1 MASQPPKAPQHLLTH
16 TFHDHERTDEYAWL
30 RDDNWQQVMQDP
42 TLLRPEIRAYLEAE
56 NAYAAEVLAEVAEAE
71 KALFEEMKARLKP
84 EDSSVPAPDGEYA
97 YYQRFEAASQH
108 PIFCRKHNR
117 ADSAEE
123 VILDANAEAE
133 GKRFFRVS
141 AAEHSP
147 DHRLLAYAAD
157 EKGSEHHTV
166 VVRDIATGAV
176 LEDTVRNAAGSVEW
190 ANDSATFFYAVLDEH
205 HRPSR
210 VFRHTVGEDSD
221 ADALVYAEPDAG
233 FFVGAFRTESR
244 RFLTISAHDHV
255 TSEVRVVDLASP
267 AIEPRLLAPRDPGV
281 EYHPSD
287 HGQQFLI
294 HTNAGGAEDF
304 KIVEAP
310 IDDAARENWR
320 DVVPHRPGCL
330 LLMVRVFA
338 GYLAR
343 LERVDGLARIVIRRF
358 SDGEEH
364 TISFDEEAYD
374 LSIVPG
380 YEYETTTLRFVY
392 SSPATPREIYDYD
405 MERRERVLRKRQ
417 EIPSGHDPSRYVTRR
432 LMATAPD
439 GEQVPISV
447 LYARDVPLD
456 GTAPLLLYGYGAY
469 GAAMLASFS
478 PNRFSL
484 VDRGFVYAIAHI
496 RGGADRGYRWY
507 REGRG
512 ANKPNTFS
520 DFIAAAEHLIAGR
533 FSSAGRIAAFGG
545 SAGGMLVGAA
555 VNQRPDLF
563 GAIVAEVPF
572 VDVLNT
578 MTDSNLPLTPPEWP
592 EWGNPVEDEAAYRTI
607 LSYSPYDNV
616 EARDYPPMLVT
627 AGLSDPRVTYWEPA
641 KWVARLRAR
650 KTDSNPLLL
659 KTNMEAGHAGAS
671 GRFAKLEEIAT
682 IYAFLLKVL
691 GRLDRVQTG
700 SVG

>member
-1 MASQPPKAPQHLLTH
+1 MASQPPKAPQHPTPRA
-16 TFHDHERTDEYAWL
+16 FHGHERSDEYAWL
-30 RDDNWQQVMQDP
+30 RDDNWQQVMRDP
-42 TLLRPEIRAYLEAE
+42 AVLRPEIRAYLEAE
-56 NAYAAEVLAEVAEAE
+56 NAYTAESLGDLAAVE

-97 YYQRFEAASQH
+97 YYQRFAAASQH
-108 PIFCRKHNR
+108 PIFCRRANR
-117 ADSAEE
+117 DDAAEE
-123 VILDANAEAE
+123 VMLDANVEAA

-157 EKGSEHHTV
+157 DKGSEEHTV
-166 VVRDIATGAV
+166 FVRDLATGTVVDDA
-176 LEDTVRNAAGSVEW
+176 VRNAAGSVEW
-190 ANDSATFFYAVLDEH
+190 AQDSATFFYTVLDAQ

-210 VFRHTVGEDSD
+210 VYRHRVGEQQS
-221 ADALVYAEPDAG
+221 ADALVYEERDAG
-233 FFVGAFRTESR
+233 FFVGAARTESR

-255 TSEVRVVDLASP
+255 TTEVRVVDLDRP
-267 AIEPRLLAPRDPGV
+267 GEPRLLAERDPGI

-287 HGQQFLI
+287 HGEQFLI

-310 IDDAARENWR
+310 IADARRETWR
-320 DVVPHRPGCL
+320 DLVPHRAGCL
-330 LLMVRVFA
+330 VLMVRVFA
-338 GYLAR
+338 DYLAR
-343 LERVDGLARIVIRRF
+343 LERVDGLARIVVRRF
-358 SDGEEH
+358 SDGDEH
-364 TISFDEEAYD
+364 SISFDEEAYD

-392 SSPATPREIYDYD
+392 SSLATPREIYDYD
-405 MERRERVLRKRQ
+405 MASRERVLRKRQ
-417 EIPSGHDPSRYVTRR
+417 EVPSGHDPSRYVTRR
-432 LMATAPD
+432 VLATAPD
-439 GEQVPISV
+439 GEQVPVSV
-447 LYARDVPLD
+447 LYARDTPLD
-456 GTAPLLLYGYGAY
+456 GSAPLLLYGYGAY
-469 GAAMLASFS
+469 GAAMPASFA

-496 RGGADRGYRWY
+496 RGGSDRGYRWY

-512 ANKPNTFS
+512 AKKPNTFS
-520 DFIAAAEHLIAGR
+520 DFIAAAEHLIAGGYT
-533 FSSAGRIAAFGG
+533 SAGRIAAFGG
-545 SAGGMLVGAA
+545 SAGGMLVGAVA
-555 VNQRPDLF
+555 NQRPDLF

-578 MTDSNLPLTPPEWP
+578 MTDSTLPLTPPEWP
-592 EWGNPVEDEAAYRTI
+592 EWGNPIEDEAAYRAI

-616 EARDYPPMLVT
+616 EAKDYPPMLVT

-650 KTDSNPLLL
+650 KTDANLLLL
-659 KTNMEAGHAGAS
+659 KTNMEAGHGGAS

-691 GRLDRVQTG
+691 GGIDRVQTG
-700 SVG
+700 STPR